1 MASELEIITAIEA
14 RVNYYPA
21 WTIGVTDNPDRRRQE
36 HGNPSGWYQ
45 WHTDSEQVARNVE
58 DYFIK
63 KGMFGGSGG
72 SGTASYLY
80 IFI

>member
-1 MASELEIITAIEA
+1 MLPETAIIATIEA

-21 WTIGVTDNPDRRRQE
+21 WTIGVTDDPDRRRQE

-45 WHTDSEQVARNVE
+45 WDTNSEKVARNIE
-58 DYFIK
+58 DYFLK
-63 KGMFGGSGG
+63 KGMGGGSGG
-72 SGTASYLY
+72 GGMADYVY